1 MPGANAAIA
10 TGVAMPSRAKID
22 RNEIR
27 KEIELKINEDPEVK
41 IKTKAF
47 AEEVRDWWANV
58 EAPKPGPDHPY
69 SQGGPTG
76 YGESIKVRQ
85 NRDQSGRYAAGFD
98 VYSNHPNANFI
109 EEGTGPDKPGSKS
122 PWGPFTP
129 TPAFHPAAK
138 TAIHFRG
145 TAP

>member
-1 MPGANAAIA
+1 MRS
-10 TGVAMPSRAKID
+10 TKTVTVID
-22 RNEIR
+22 RNELAR
-27 KEIELKINEDPEVK
+27 EITIKIEGDPEVQ

-47 AEEVRDWWANV
+47 AEEVRAWWADV

-76 YGESIKVRQ
+76 YAESIKVLQ
-85 NRDQSGRYAAGFD
+85 NRDAKGQYAAGWT
-98 VYSNHPNANFI
+98 VETKHRNANFI
-109 EEGTGPDKPGSKS
+109 EEGTGIDKPGSKS

-129 TPAFHPAAK
+129 TPPFHPAAK